1 MKKFI
6 PALALTAFLV
16 PVFVFAVLTGGDD
29 AISGSTVPPEGPFA
43 RMAGKDI
50 IVQWNLDRVASN
62 ITWYKISVYK
72 VGVADDVDEEV
83 LDLVS
88 SVYFTSES
96 IRDDKRTAARISE
109 ERAGFIRG
117 DTYRFTV
124 AATIHEESAKN
135 FGDESVLTGLVT
147 YDPAGTLGRPA
158 NVVVNVSADIEKVT
172 VTWDAPT
179 GITGVIANYR
189 ISAQQV
195 DPTIPPIVFIS
206 LGTDT
211 EFDIYRSLLADN
223 GGDPNGTYKITV
235 QAGNKKADYGRKS
248 SPVESLAP
256 AFGPAGTPRAP
267 SSAPS
272 VKLLSLQNP
281 LGSATFEE
289 LIAKLI
295 DWLLVV
301 TLPIIVL
308 LILYAGFLF
317 MISGV
322 SPDQRKNAV
331 NIVKYALI
339 GYAIM
344 LLAKVL
350 VGVVM
355 GFFL

>member
-6 PALALTAFLV
+6 PALALTALLV

-29 AISGSTVPPEGPFA
+29 AISGPAVPPEGPSA
-43 RMAGKDI
+43 SMSGKDI
-50 IVQWNLDRVASN
+50 IVKWNLDRVASN
-62 ITWYKISVYK
+62 ITWYKISVYEHD
-72 VGVADDVDEEV
+72 A
-83 LDLVS
+83 S
-88 SVYFTSES
+88 SPLPISSSSFSAED
-96 IRDDKRTAARISE
+96 IKNDKDKAARISQ
-109 ERAGFIRG
+109 ERGSFKRG
-117 DTYRFTV
+117 IIYRFTV
-124 AATIHEESAKN
+124 VAVLSEESVTG
-135 FGDESVLTGLVT
+135 FGAESIPTNPIT
-147 YDPAGTLGRPA
+147 YEPASIFERPT

-179 GITGVIANYR
+179 GITGVIAKYR
-189 ISAQQV
+189 ISVQQV
-195 DPTIPPIVFIS
+195 DSTIPPIVFIS
-206 LGTDT
+206 AGTDT
-211 EFDIYRSLLADN
+211 EFDIYRSLLAKY
-223 GGDPNGTYKITV
+223 GGERNGTYKITV
-235 QAGNKKADYGRKS
+235 QAGNKDADYGRKS
-248 SPVESLAP
+248 HLVTESLAP
-256 AFGPAGTPRAP
+256 ASGPAGTPTEP
-267 SSAPS
+267 PSAPS

-322 SPDQRKNAV
+322 SPGQKKNAA
-331 NIVKYALI
+331 NIVTFALI

-350 VGVVM
+350 VGVVT
-355 GFFL
+355 GFFA

>member
-6 PALALTAFLV
+6 PAILLILIVFT
-16 PVFVFAVLTGGDD
+16 PVFVFGQQT
-29 AISGSTVPPEGPFA
+29 
-43 RMAGKDI
+43 
-50 IVQWNLDRVASN
+50 
-62 ITWYKISVYK
+62 
-72 VGVADDVDEEV
+72 
-83 LDLVS
+83 
-88 SVYFTSES
+88 
-96 IRDDKRTAARISE
+96 
-109 ERAGFIRG
+109 
-117 DTYRFTV
+117 
-124 AATIHEESAKN
+124 
-135 FGDESVLTGLVT
+135 
-147 YDPAGTLGRPA
+147 
-158 NVVVNVSADIEKVT
+158 
-172 VTWDAPT
+172 PT
-179 GITGVIANYR
+179 
-189 ISAQQV
+189 
-195 DPTIPPIVFIS
+195 
-206 LGTDT
+206 
-211 EFDIYRSLLADN
+211 
-223 GGDPNGTYKITV
+223 
-235 QAGNKKADYGRKS
+235 
-248 SPVESLAP
+248 
-256 AFGPAGTPRAP
+256 P
-267 SSAPS
+267 S
-272 VKLLSLQNP
+272 LLSLQNP

>member
-6 PALALTAFLV
+6 PAVVLTTLLL
-16 PVFVFAVLTGGDD
+16 PVFVFAALTGGDD
-29 AISGSTVPPEGPFA
+29 VISGPAVPPEGPFA
-43 RMAGKDI
+43 SMSGKDI
-50 IVQWNLDRVASN
+50 IVGWDLDRVASN
-62 ITWYKISVYK
+62 ITWYKISVYEHD
-72 VGVADDVDEEV
+72 A
-83 LDLVS
+83 S
-88 SVYFTSES
+88 SPLPISSSSFSAED
-96 IRDDKRTAARISE
+96 IKNDKEKAARISQ
-109 ERAGFIRG
+109 ERGSFKRG
-117 DTYRFTV
+117 ITYRFTV
-124 AATIHEESAKN
+124 AAVLSEESVTG
-135 FGDESVLTGLVT
+135 FGAESIPTNPIT
-147 YDPAGTLGRPA
+147 YEPSTFGRPT

-179 GITGVIANYR
+179 GITGVIANYL

-195 DPTIPPIVFIS
+195 DSMIPPIVFPS
-206 LGTDT
+206 VGTDT
-211 EFDIYRSLLADN
+211 EFDIYRSLLDKN
-223 GGDPNGTYKITV
+223 GGDPEGTYKITV
-235 QAGNKKADYGRKS
+235 QAGNKDADYGRKS
-248 SPVESLAP
+248 HSPVPKSLAP
-256 AFGPAGTPRAP
+256 ASGPAGTPTEP
-267 SSAPS
+267 PSAPS

-344 LLAKVL
+344 LMAKVF
-350 VGVVM
+350 VGVVT
-355 GFFL
+355 GFFS

>member
-29 AISGSTVPPEGPFA
+29 AISGPAAPPEGPFA
-43 RMAGKDI
+43 RMSGKDI
-50 IVQWNLDRVASN
+50 IVKWNLDRVASN
-62 ITWYKISVYK
+62 ITWYKISVYEHD
-72 VGVADDVDEEV
+72 A
-83 LDLVS
+83 S
-88 SVYFTSES
+88 SPLPISSSSFSAED
-96 IRDDKRTAARISE
+96 IKNDKDKAARISQ
-109 ERAGFIRG
+109 ERGSFKRG
-117 DTYRFTV
+117 IIYRFTV
-124 AATIHEESAKN
+124 AAVLSEESVTG
-135 FGDESVLTGLVT
+135 FGAESIPTNSIT
-147 YDPAGTLGRPA
+147 YEPASTFERPT

-179 GITGVIANYR
+179 GITGVIAKYR
-189 ISAQQV
+189 ISVQQV

-206 LGTDT
+206 AGTDT
-211 EFDIYRSLLADN
+211 EFDIYRSLLAKY
-223 GGDPNGTYKITV
+223 GGERNGTYEITV
-235 QAGNKKADYGRKS
+235 QAGNKDADYGRKS
-248 SPVESLAP
+248 HPPVSESLAP
-256 AFGPAGTPRAP
+256 ASGPAGTPTEP
-267 SSAPS
+267 PSAPS

-350 VGVVM
+350 VGIVT
-355 GFFL
+355 GFFS